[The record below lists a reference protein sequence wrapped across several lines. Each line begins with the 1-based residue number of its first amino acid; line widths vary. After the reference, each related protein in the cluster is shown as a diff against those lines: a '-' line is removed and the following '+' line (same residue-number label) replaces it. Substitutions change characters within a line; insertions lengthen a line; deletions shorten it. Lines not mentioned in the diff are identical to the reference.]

1 MSLGPEGEEDFL
13 PAISVRDLHRS
24 YGSVRAVDGISF
36 EVEDREIFGILGP
49 NGAGK
54 TTTLEM
60 IETLRE
66 PDSGEITV
74 SGMDVTRD
82 ARAIK
87 ELIGVQ
93 LQTTVFFDNLTV
105 LETVDLFGTFYRNRV
120 PSRDLLA
127 LVGLQDK
134 AGSMLDE
141 LSGGQHKRVS
151 IALALVNDP
160 RIVFL
165 DEPTT
170 GLDPQARRN
179 IWEIVEQLRDREN
192 TVIITTHYI
201 EEAEYLCDR
210 VAIMDHGRIIALG
223 SPDELIDL
231 YSPENNIFFRLE
243 PELSLGL
250 VSATPGVEEAM
261 SVNGGYEVTTLTPQE
276 TLIGVFKTAYDNGS
290 VVNDV
295 SMKRATL
302 EDVFLKITGRR
313 IRE

>member
-1 MSLGPEGEEDFL
+1 M
-13 PAISVRDLHRS
+13 PAIQVTDLVKS
-24 YGSVRAVDGISF
+24 YGSLKAVDGVSF
-36 EVEDREIFGILGP
+36 EVAEREIFGLVGP

-66 PDSGEITV
+66 PDSGSISV
-74 SGMDVTRD
+74 QGLDVLKD
-82 ARAIK
+82 ERAIK

-105 LETVDLFGTFYRNRV
+105 FETVDLFGSFY
-120 PSRDLLA
+120 SRRLPPDELLE

-134 AGSMLDE
+134 RSSMLNE

-160 RIVFL
+160 GIVFL

-170 GLDPQARRN
+170 GLDPQVRRN
-179 IWEIVEQLRDREN
+179 IWEIVEGLRAKEK
-192 TVIITTHYI
+192 TVVLTTHYI
-201 EEAEYLCDR
+201 EEAERLCDH
-210 VAIMDHGRIIALG
+210 VAVVDHGKIIAMG
-223 SPDELIDL
+223 TPSELIDEHA
-231 YSPENNIFFRLE
+231 PESNISFRLTPAVAE
-243 PELSLGL
+243 D
-250 VSATPGVEEAM
+250 VVARIPGVLDIKTANDQYMVSTE
-261 SVNGGYEVTTLTPQE
+261 TPQQ
-276 TLIGVFKTAYDNGS
+276 TLIGIFTAAYENGS
-290 VVNDV
+290 TADEV

-313 IRE
+313 IKS